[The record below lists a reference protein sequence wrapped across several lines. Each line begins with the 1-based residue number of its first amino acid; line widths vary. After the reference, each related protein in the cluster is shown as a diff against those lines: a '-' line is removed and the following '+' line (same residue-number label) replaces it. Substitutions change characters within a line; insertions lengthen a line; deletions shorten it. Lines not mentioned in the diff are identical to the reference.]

1 MDKEAI
7 FLQLDRIFTH
17 ELFKSSKRSVSFL
30 KYVCSQTL
38 EGSIDQIK
46 EYSIAVEAFGLDH
59 NFDQQLNP
67 RIRVEAKRLRDRLTQ
82 YYASDGEHDEI
93 IISLPKGTYIPEFR
107 YNESRKAA
115 RTEELPY
122 SGSDVEFIFDFG
134 KKLLAV
140 VINKSP
146 GPVFSKYDYLM
157 TGLLRQLFIRSND
170 ESSPGI
176 DRKDRVHA
184 RVAYTLEKDAPGI
197 KVLLPDQG
205 NNTNIYTRIFP
216 FPDRADITQFE
227 RMIFQLADY
236 LISHCQTDQ

>member
-107 YNESRKAA
+107 YNKSRKAA

-122 SGSDVEFIFDFG
+122 SGSDAEFIFDFG

-146 GPVFSKYDYLM
+146 GPVFNKYDYLM
-157 TGLLRQLFIRSND
+157 TGLLRQLFIRSED
-170 ESSPGI
+170 ETSPGS
-176 DRKDRVHA
+176 DRKEKCHA

-197 KVLLPDQG
+197 KVLLPDRE
-205 NNTNIYTRIFP
+205 NNNNIYTRIFP

-236 LISHCQTDQ
+236 LITPCQTDQ